1 MCCRGLVFSA
11 VMGVVAKVFELSCG
25 VESSAIDVMS
35 SLTIICSD
43 WLMVVLGKWSVE
55 E

>member
-1 MCCRGLVFSA
+1 MFSA
-11 VMGVVAKVFELSCG
+11 VMGVVAKVCELGCS

-35 SLTIICSD
+35 SFTIICSV

-55 E
+55 V